1 VATLKVAKSVGRV
14 GDLGSY
20 IREQRRT
27 AQISLRQ
34 LAQQAGVSNPYLS
47 QIERGLRR
55 PSAEVLQQIGN
66 ALRISTPVMYLRAG
80 LLEARESGG
89 FLAALDA
96 DDGLNERQKGVLTE
110 IYETF
115 RRENAAEET
124 SRRENAAEETFRRD
138 SATEA
143 IPEQAP
149 RTDEYASGANGV
161 AHHLEDH

>member
-1 VATLKVAKSVGRV
+1 MSALS
-14 GDLGSY
+14 DLGEF

-80 LLEARESGG
+80 LLEAKETGG
-89 FLAALDA
+89 VLAALAA
-96 DDGLNERQKGVLTE
+96 DDALNERQKHVLME

-115 RRENAAEET
+115 RRENAAG
-124 SRRENAAEETFRRD
+124 AASPDT
-138 SATEA
+138 
-143 IPEQAP
+143 P
-149 RTDEYASGANGV
+149 RPDEYPNGADG
-161 AHHLEDH
+161 AKHMEDY